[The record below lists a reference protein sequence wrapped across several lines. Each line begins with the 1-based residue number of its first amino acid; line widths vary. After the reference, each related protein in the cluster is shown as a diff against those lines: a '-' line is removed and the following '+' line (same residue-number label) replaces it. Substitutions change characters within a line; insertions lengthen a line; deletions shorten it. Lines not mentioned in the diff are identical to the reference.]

1 MNNDAIRQFVRRELR
16 AVTVGVATAIG
27 IGGVLPV
34 ALAGGLTGGT
44 VVSGQGSITSP
55 GPTTTL
61 ITQQSNQLTLN
72 WSTFNVASNE
82 TVRFVQPSSTS
93 VALNNILSQS
103 PSQIFGEIDANGRVV
118 LVNPNGILFGRTAQL
133 NVGSLIASSLEVKEF
148 DPTTGH
154 LSFQSPS
161 GQPGAIDNEG
171 TITAGPGGS
180 VVLLGG
186 TVLNNGLVV
195 ADYGTVAMG
204 AGQVATLD
212 FFGGGLLRLQISG
225 DVKTNSTGAN
235 AAVQN
240 NGQIDAN
247 GGQVLLTAS
256 ATQDVFASAVDN
268 AGVIKAARIRNV
280 GGVIQLL
287 GTDGAASDS
296 GALDASGAG
305 ATSTGGTVTVT
316 GNSVSLASTARVDV
330 SGAAGGGSAY
340 IGGGLHGADSSVPN
354 ASSTSIDSG
363 ASIDA
368 DATGTG
374 NGGTIAVWSDG
385 TTTAHGS
392 LSANGGPAG
401 GNGGMIETSGH
412 VLDATGISVRAGA
425 PAGTSGLWLLDPFNV
440 VIDSGSGN
448 SISGGNNGTNATV
461 FDADINAALFG
472 TGAGDGTDVTIET
485 SQPKATTST
494 SVGTI
499 TFGAGVSITNNDT
512 VAHTLT
518 LFADTGIDLS
528 NTTAPSITS
537 GTGGL
542 NLVLT
547 ANANGEATTASL
559 GTVTFDGTINVST
572 LNVTATA
579 PITQT
584 GGSITVAGATTLSDA
599 GNDIT
604 LTSAANSFKGNVAFT
619 GANVTLTNAGAL
631 STSGAASGNLSET
644 AGGTISEG
652 TAGIQLGGT
661 AGTNTATFTVTS
673 ATANTYDVDLGG
685 STLNNF
691 NDEATT
697 ITSGGSATVGNVRVA
712 DTNATFVP
720 LTLPATLTSLVLS
733 DPTTNAQITL
743 AAETLTGVGTGN
755 NLAGTSDTLDVTS
768 GGGTGGIGQSG
779 RLSVTGTTSLNANGG
794 TIDLND
800 VSTNIFGGNV
810 AFAGS
815 AVTLDSVSA
824 LSTSGTASGNLNET
838 AGGNITEGTAGIQM
852 GGTAGANTAT
862 FTVASVITNT
872 YDVNLGGS
880 SLNNFNNDATT
891 ITHGASA
898 TVGNV
903 SVADTNATF
912 VPLTLPGT
920 LTSLVLSDPT
930 ASAQIAIPG
939 ETLTG
944 VGAGQNLAGTSA
956 TLDVTSGGAITQSGA
971 LSVTGT
977 TELSG
982 GAITLNNTSNAF
994 NGSLFVTGGAVTLAN
1009 SDATT
1014 LQGTD
1019 SASSLT
1025 IDAGGTVTFGFLAS
1039 DGTTVTNGLIVQG
1052 LNGSGTATGGLV
1064 SQVGKLSVGTTT
1076 SIDAGTNDIT
1086 LSDSANVLAGAV
1098 TLTGA
1103 AVTLANSDATTLAG
1117 LNSASSLT
1125 LDAGGAVTFGAAS
1138 SDATNV
1144 TNGLIIQGSSG
1155 SGAAGGAVT
1164 QVGKLVVGTTTAI
1177 DTGTNAIT
1185 LSDTSNAFIGPVTV
1199 TGGAVTLANA
1209 NATTLAGASSASSL
1223 TLDAAGTVTFGTAAT
1238 DSTNVTN
1245 GLIVQGVTGSGAAGG
1260 AVSQVGKLVV
1270 GTTSDID
1277 AGGNAITLADSS
1289 NSFGGNV
1296 GFTGAAVTLAS
1307 AGGLSASGTASGN
1320 LSETAGGTISEG
1332 SAGIQLGG
1340 TAGANTATFIVTGA
1354 THDVNLGNAANN
1366 FNDDATTIAASG
1378 SGAVGN
1384 VSVADINATFVPL
1397 TLPGTLKSLVLSD
1410 STANAQIVLR
1420 GATLTGVGA
1429 GTNLAGTSATLD
1441 VTSGGGATG
1450 TITQSGAL
1458 VVNGTTSLNANGG
1471 TIDLGTATNSFS
1483 GNVAFA
1489 GSAVTLTSSGAL
1501 SSSGTASGTLTET
1514 AGGTISEGGSIQ
1526 VTAGNTAS
1534 FTVSGG
1540 TWDVNLGNASN
1551 NFNDDVTTI
1560 QASGGAVGNVMVADT
1575 NTTFVPLTLPG
1586 TLTSLVL
1593 SDPNA
1598 PITLPAQTLNG
1609 VGAGTNLA
1617 GGATTLAVTSGGL
1630 ITQSGP
1636 LAVNGSTALNA
1647 GAADITLSSTSNDF
1661 VGNVA
1666 FTGSAVTLANAGAL
1680 SSSGTASGNLS
1691 ETAGGTVSQGG
1702 TLSVAGTTSINA
1714 GANAITLSNATNA
1727 LAGSVTLS
1735 GGAVTLA
1742 NSDATTLAG
1751 ANSASSL
1758 TLDAGG
1764 AVTFGTAST
1773 DTTIVA
1779 SGLTVRGASGS
1790 GAAGG
1795 AVSEVGTLSVGGA
1808 STINAGGNAIAL
1820 GNPSN
1825 SFGGNVGFAGGA
1837 VTLANAGALSSS
1849 GTASGTLSEAAG
1861 GAISEG
1867 TAGIQLSGTSG
1878 TNTSTF
1884 TVTGAPGTTYDVD
1897 LGSSATNNFNGEATT
1912 ITASGGAAVGN
1923 VRVADTNTTF
1933 VPLTLPGTLTSL
1945 VLTDPNAPITIAAQT
1960 LTGVGAGTNLAGGTT
1975 ALDVTSGGLITQSGA
1990 LAVSGTT
1997 SLNSNAGAGNITLSN
2012 SGNAFSGNIAFT
2024 GAAVTLANAGALST
2038 SGTAT
2043 GNLSETAGGTVSQGG
2058 TLSVAGTI
2066 SINAG
2071 TNDITLSNASNALAG
2086 SVTLSG
2092 GAVTLA
2098 NSDATTLAGANSA
2111 SSLTLD
2117 AGGAVN
2123 LGAAGTDTTTVA
2135 NGLIVQGS
2143 SGSGAAGG
2151 AVSQAGM
2158 LSVGGT
2164 SNINAGGN
2172 AIRLG
2177 NASNSLNGNVGFVG
2191 GTVTLANAGAL
2202 SSSGTA
2208 SGNLIET
2215 SGGAIT
2221 QGGALSVTGSS
2232 TLTASGGAGNI
2243 TLTNPANAF
2252 AGPVALIGGT
2262 VTLANAGAMTLAGT
2276 KVASLTLDAG
2286 GAVTFGTASTDSTSV
2301 TNGLIVQGVSGSG
2314 AAGGGVSENGTL
2326 TVGGTTSID
2335 AGTNDITL
2343 EQANTFSGAV
2353 TFTGRNV
2360 ALLTGGNLT
2369 SSGTAAGTLTEIAK
2383 GPSSQL
2389 NIGTLSAGGD
2399 VLLIAGSS
2407 IVGTG
2412 SQPTVTANNVELRYG
2427 IENPA
2432 AQLTGFGLT
2441 APSSSQVSLIVWAPQ
2456 GSPSATASL
2465 RQSIS
2470 SIQLTQN
2477 DFPAGQPL
2485 LEKALYTDPFGTTA
2499 AAIQQQVALAQ
2510 AITTSSTYDAS
2521 QSLNTLLSNAS
2532 SGLDKSVLYIDWS
2545 SYNPNVSLFGTLNPA
2560 VCLPA
2565 DQREEGV
2572 GSGSGCA
2579 AASASLFNGP
2589 TPILLA
2595 MVPTREGL
2603 KPMPLFSL
2611 AQ

>member
-1 MNNDAIRQFVRRELR
+1 M
-16 AVTVGVATAIG
+16 
-27 IGGVLPV
+27 
-34 ALAGGLTGGT
+34 
-44 VVSGQGSITSP
+44 
-55 GPTTTL
+55 
-61 ITQQSNQLTLN
+61 
-72 WSTFNVASNE
+72 
-82 TVRFVQPSSTS
+82 
-93 VALNNILSQS
+93 
-103 PSQIFGEIDANGRVV
+103 
-118 LVNPNGILFGRTAQL
+118 
-133 NVGSLIASSLEVKEF
+133 
-148 DPTTGH
+148 
-154 LSFQSPS
+154 
-161 GQPGAIDNEG
+161 
-171 TITAGPGGS
+171 
-180 VVLLGG
+180 VLLGG

-204 AGQVATLD
+204 AGQAATLD
-212 FFGGGLLRLQISG
+212 FYGGGLLRLQISG
-225 DVKTNSTGAN
+225 DVKTNATGAT

-268 AGVIKAARIRNV
+268 AGVIKAARIKNV

-296 GALDASGAG
+296 GTLDASGAG

-340 IGGGLHGADSSVPN
+340 IGGGLHGANSSVPN

-368 DATGTG
+368 DATSAG

-392 LSANGGPAG
+392 LSAKGGPSG

-472 TGAGDGTDVTIET
+472 TGTGDGTDVTIET
-485 SQPKATTST
+485 SQPPASTST

-512 VAHTLT
+512 APHTLN

-542 NLVLT
+542 NLVLK
-547 ANANGEATTASL
+547 ANANGQATTASL

-584 GGSITVAGATTLSDA
+584 GGSITVAGPTTLSDA

-604 LTSAANSFKGNVAFT
+604 LNRATNSFKGNVAFA
-619 GANVTLTNAGAL
+619 GANVTLTNAG
-631 STSGAASGNLSET
+631 
-644 AGGTISEG
+644 
-652 TAGIQLGGT
+652 
-661 AGTNTATFTVTS
+661 
-673 ATANTYDVDLGG
+673 
-685 STLNNF
+685 
-691 NDEATT
+691 
-697 ITSGGSATVGNVRVA
+697 
-712 DTNATFVP
+712 
-720 LTLPATLTSLVLS
+720 
-733 DPTTNAQITL
+733 
-743 AAETLTGVGTGN
+743 
-755 NLAGTSDTLDVTS
+755 
-768 GGGTGGIGQSG
+768 
-779 RLSVTGTTSLNANGG
+779 
-794 TIDLND
+794 
-800 VSTNIFGGNV
+800 
-810 AFAGS
+810 
-815 AVTLDSVSA
+815 A

-838 AGGNITEGTAGIQM
+838 AGGNITEGTAGIQLGGAAGTNTATFTVTSTAANTYDVDLGGSTLNNFNDEATTITKGGSATVGNVRVADTNATFVPLTLPGTLASLVLNDATTNAQITLAAETLTGVGTGTNLAGTSATLDVTSGGGTGGIGQSGALAVTGTTSLNANGGTIDLGTAGNTFSGNVAFSGSAVTLTSASALSTSGTASGNLAETAGGNITEGTAGIQL

-862 FTVASVITNT
+862 FTVTSATANT
-872 YDVNLGGS
+872 YDVDLGRS
-880 SLNNFNNDATT
+880 ALNNFNDDATT
-891 ITHGASA
+891 ITKSGSA

-903 SVADTNATF
+903 RVVDTNATF

-930 ASAQIAIPG
+930 ANAQIAVPG

-971 LSVTGT
+971 LLVTGT
-977 TELSG
+977 TGLSG

-1009 SDATT
+1009 SVATT

-1076 SIDAGTNDIT
+1076 LIDAGTNDIS
-1086 LSDSANVLAGAV
+1086 LSNSANALTGSV

-1125 LDAGGAVTFGAAS
+1125 LDAGRAVTFGAAS
-1138 SDATNV
+1138 TDATNV
-1144 TNGLIIQGSSG
+1144 TNGLIIQGLNG

-1185 LSDTSNAFIGPVTV
+1185 LSDSSNAFIGSVTV

-1209 NATTLAGASSASSL
+1209 NATTLAGASSAGSL

-1260 AVSQVGKLVV
+1260 TVSQVGKLVV
-1270 GTTSDID
+1270 GTTSAID
-1277 AGGNAITLADSS
+1277 AAGSAITLANSN

-1307 AGGLSASGTASGN
+1307 AGGLSTSGTASGN

-1332 SAGIQLGG
+1332 TAGIQLGG
-1340 TAGANTATFIVTGA
+1340 TPGANTATFTVTGA
-1354 THDVNLGNAANN
+1354 VHDVNLGNAANN
-1366 FNDDATTIAASG
+1366 FNDDATTITASG
-1378 SGAVGN
+1378 AGAVGN
-1384 VSVADINATFVPL
+1384 VSVADVNATFVPL
-1397 TLPGTLKSLVLSD
+1397 TLPGTLTSLVLSD
-1410 STANAQIVLR
+1410 STPNAQIVVP

-1489 GSAVTLTSSGAL
+1489 GSAVTLRSGGAL

-1514 AGGTISEGGSIQ
+1514 AGGAISEGGSIQ

-1534 FTVSGG
+1534 FTVTGG

-1551 NFNDDVTTI
+1551 NFNDDATAI
-1560 QASGGAVGNVMVADT
+1560 QASGGALGNVMVADT

-1609 VGAGTNLA
+1609 VGTGTNLA
-1617 GGATTLAVTSGGL
+1617 GGTTTLAVTSGGL

-1647 GAADITLSSTSNDF
+1647 GTADITLSNTTNDF

-1666 FTGSAVTLANAGAL
+1666 FIGSGVTLANAGAL

-1702 TLSVAGTTSINA
+1702 ALSVAGTTTINA

-1727 LAGSVTLS
+1727 LAGSVTLI
-1735 GGAVTLA
+1735 GAAVTLA
-1742 NSDATTLAG
+1742 NSDGTTLAG

-1758 TLDAGG
+1758 TLDSGG
-1764 AVTFGTAST
+1764 PVTFGTAST
-1773 DTTIVA
+1773 DTTVVA
-1779 SGLTVRGASGS
+1779 NGLTVQGASGS

-1795 AVSEVGTLSVGGA
+1795 AVTQVGTLSVGGA

-1837 VTLANAGALSSS
+1837 VTLANSGALSSS

-1867 TAGIQLSGTSG
+1867 AAGIQLSGTPG
-1878 TNTSTF
+1878 TNTATF
-1884 TVTGAPGTTYDVD
+1884 TVTGAPGTTYNVD
-1897 LGSSATNNFNGEATT
+1897 LGGSATNNFNGEATT

-1945 VLTDPNAPITIAAQT
+1945 VLSDPNAPIAIAAQT
-1960 LTGVGAGTNLAGGTT
+1960 LTGVGAGTNLAGGSTT
-1975 ALDVTSGGLITQSGA
+1975 LDVTSGGLIAQSGA

-1997 SLNSNAGAGNITLSN
+1997 ALNSNAGAGNITLSN
-2012 SGNAFSGNIAFT
+2012 SGNAFGGNVAFT
-2024 GAAVTLANAGALST
+2024 GAAVTLADTGALSS

-2058 TLSVAGTI
+2058 ALNVAGTT
-2066 SINAG
+2066 SIDAG
-2071 TNDITLSNASNALAG
+2071 ANDITLSNASNALAG
-2086 SVTLSG
+2086 SVTLTG

-2098 NSDATTLAGANSA
+2098 NSDATRLAGANSA

-2117 AGGAVN
+2117 AGGTVEF
-2123 LGAAGTDTTTVA
+2123 GAASTDTTTVA
-2135 NGLIVQGS
+2135 NGLIVQGA

-2151 AVSQAGM
+2151 AVSQAGT

-2164 SNINAGGN
+2164 SNIDAGGN
-2172 AIRLG
+2172 AITLG
-2177 NASNSLNGNVGFVG
+2177 NAGNSFGGNVAFVG

-2221 QGGALSVTGSS
+2221 QGAALSVKGSS
-2232 TLTASGGAGNI
+2232 MLTASGGTGSI
-2243 TLTNPANAF
+2243 TLTNAANGF
-2252 AGPVALIGGT
+2252 VGPVALIGGA
-2262 VTLANAGAMTLAGT
+2262 VTFANAGAMTLAGT

-2301 TNGLIVQGVSGSG
+2301 TNALVIQGASGSG
-2314 AAGGGVSENGTL
+2314 AAGGAVTENGTL
-2326 TVGGTTSID
+2326 SVGGTTSID
-2335 AGTNDITL
+2335 AGGNDITL
-2343 EQANTFSGAV
+2343 EQANTFGGDVS
-2353 TFTGRNV
+2353 FTGRNV
-2360 ALLTGGNLT
+2360 ALLADGNLA

-2383 GPSSQL
+2383 GASSEVS
-2389 NIGTLSAGGD
+2389 IGTLSAGSN
-2399 VLLIAGSS
+2399 VLLVAGSS
-2407 IVGTG
+2407 ILGSG

-2427 IENPA
+2427 IENQA

-2441 APSSSQVSLIVWAPQ
+2441 AASSSQVNLIVWAPQ
-2456 GSPSATASL
+2456 GSSSATTSL
-2465 RQSIS
+2465 RQSVS

-2477 DFPAGQPL
+2477 DFPPGQPL
-2485 LEKALYTDPFGTTA
+2485 LEKALYTAPFGTTA

-2510 AITTSSTYDAS
+2510 AITTTSTYDAS
-2521 QSLNTLLSNAS
+2521 QSLNTLLSSAS
-2532 SGLDKSVLYIDWS
+2532 TGLDRSVLYIDWS

-2579 AASASLFNGP
+2579 AASASLFKAP

-2611 AQ
+2611 VQ